1 MLIKPRQLERIAIL
15 SVHTSPLHQPGT
27 GDSGGMNV
35 YISETAKRIAQRG
48 IEVEIFTRATSQKD
62 PDRIELAPGVTVRNI
77 AAGPFEGLRKED
89 LPAQLCAVTAGVLR
103 AEAAKREGFYDLLHS
118 HYWLSGQV
126 GWIAQERWGV
136 PLVHT
141 MHTMA
146 RVKNLNLAQGDT
158 PEPSVREIGEEQVV
172 EAADRLVANTEA
184 EAQELINLY
193 QADPARVRVVNPG
206 VDLNTFKPG
215 SKSDARHELGLKP
228 NAVVLLFVGRIQPL
242 KAPDVLIKAAAE
254 LIRHE
259 PELRTRLVVPI
270 CGGPSGSGLAKPEAL
285 HTLATELGI
294 IENVRFEP
302 PSNRAN
308 LVKWFQAA
316 DVCVIPSHNESF
328 GLVAL
333 EAQACGTPV
342 IAANVGGLPTAV
354 RNNVGGL
361 LVDGHNPHDWAHVLQ
376 KFIGDPELQ
385 KQLHL
390 GALDH
395 AAKFGWEATTEKLIE
410 VYEEAVI
417 SAQERRQLA

>member
-1 MLIKPRQLERIAIL
+1 MLNNSRRLERIAIL

-35 YISETAKRIAQRG
+35 YISETSKRIAQRG
-48 IEVEIFTRATSQKD
+48 IEVEIFTRATSPKD
-62 PDRIELAPGVTVRNI
+62 DERIELAPGVTVRHI

-146 RVKNLNLAQGDT
+146 RVKNLNLAEGDT
-158 PEPSVREIGEEQVV
+158 PEPNIREIGEEQVV

-184 EAQELINLY
+184 EANELINLY
-193 QADPARVRVVNPG
+193 SADPARVRVVNPG
-206 VDLNTFKPG
+206 VDLNNFVPG
-215 SKSDARHELGLKP
+215 SMSEARHELGLKP
-228 NAVVLLFVGRIQPL
+228 NAIVLLFVGRIQPL

-259 PELRTRLVVPI
+259 PGLRDRLVVAI
-270 CGGPSGSGLAKPEAL
+270 CGGPSGSGLARPDAL
-285 HTLATELGI
+285 HNLADELGI
-294 IENVRFEP
+294 SDNIIFEP
-302 PSNRAN
+302 PSNRAR

-316 DVCVIPSHNESF
+316 DVCTIPSHNESF

-354 RNNVGGL
+354 ANNVSGL

-376 KFIGDPELQ
+376 SYLADEKLQ
-385 KQLHL
+385 TKLRQ

-395 AAKFGWEATTEKLIE
+395 AAKFSWEATTEKLIE
-410 VYEEAVI
+410 VYKEAVD
-417 SAQERRQLA
+417 SAILRRQLA